1 MCKGQNLR
9 SKRRKHTALHIWR
22 HLFACFLVVD
32 MIMLKHDRVEPSRAK
47 WGKKLEDFRSK
58 SLIFFEEEFSCLW
71 WKFYLDFRH
80 IILRLS
86 RSISR
91 EILTKQLQ
99 QRQLSEILRQL
110 WESFFVLRQNERY
123 AKTKRSLFET
133 IKNKTKQK
141 NRSKTIRNNLIA
153 NDPCIL

>member
-1 MCKGQNLR
+1 M
-9 SKRRKHTALHIWR
+9 
-22 HLFACFLVVD
+22 
-32 MIMLKHDRVEPSRAK
+32 E
-47 WGKKLEDFRSK
+47 KKLEDFRSK

-110 WESFFVLRQNERY
+110 RESFFVLRQNERY

-141 NRSKTIRNNLIA
+141 KTQQNNTKQSNSKWPLHTIRIKWQGCQYHNRMFSNIKHDNPRKRLLKFVA
-153 NDPCIL
+153 RMNRYQVSV